1 MFFVFDCSL
10 CREKN
15 GIKIETSENTKVTK
29 ASKSDVPRNGGK
41 FGDKKGSNDGDN
53 PEKFKNYFNFQNYL
67 NNMHSHQIMAINR
80 AENLKV
86 FLH

>member
-1 MFFVFDCSL
+1 MGRD
-10 CREKN
+10 KN

-29 ASKSDVPRNGGK
+29 VQKNDVPRNNVK
-41 FGDKKGSNDGDN
+41 LGDKKGHNDGDN
-53 PEKFKNYFNFQNYL
+53 PEKFKNYFNFQNFL

-86 FLH
+86 TRICKIFLPK